1 MTSNTFQSTSD
12 RAVLSEAPK
21 SRVAFLV
28 NGDPQSAAAF
38 RARSL
43 AAYLDSQ
50 CRITVAYRT
59 GNKSAA
65 IFRFFRFLCDK
76 KPQITYVVDM
86 AYSGMIAGFLYKLL
100 FRNRLIVDTGD
111 SIHALARSMGRS
123 RLGLAATWLL
133 ESCSLHFSD
142 QLVVRGTVHKERLLS
157 QGIEAEV
164 IQDGGETELFQ
175 PTDVTDL
182 RRSYGLHDALT
193 IGLVGSI
200 TWNSRLQMCY
210 GSELVEA
217 LSLLRDIPVKGVIIG
232 DGSGL
237 ERLKQDAVKC
247 GVADKI
253 LFLGRIAYPE
263 LPQYL
268 NLIDICLSTQS
279 NDAVGQVRTTG
290 KLPLYL
296 ATGRYIL
303 ASRVGEAALVLPS
316 EMLVDY
322 NNVKDP
328 QYPYRLALKIR
339 EAFRNR
345 QAIQVTE
352 TSRQLAVQHFDYAL
366 LAGRLSVVLTTS
378 LKTS

>member
-1 MTSNTFQSTSD
+1 
-12 RAVLSEAPK
+12 
-21 SRVAFLV
+21 
-28 NGDPQSAAAF
+28 
-38 RARSL
+38 
-43 AAYLDSQ
+43 
-50 CRITVAYRT
+50 
-59 GNKSAA
+59 
-65 IFRFFRFLCDK
+65 
-76 KPQITYVVDM
+76 
-86 AYSGMIAGFLYKLL
+86 
-100 FRNRLIVDTGD
+100 
-111 SIHALARSMGRS
+111 
-123 RLGLAATWLL
+123 
-133 ESCSLHFSD
+133 
-142 QLVVRGTVHKERLLS
+142 
-157 QGIEAEV
+157 
-164 IQDGGETELFQ
+164 
-175 PTDVTDL
+175 
-182 RRSYGLHDALT
+182 
-193 IGLVGSI
+193 
-200 TWNSRLQMCY
+200 MCY